1 MAKWVRSYPFVESKL
16 MSLLHTIVSFIV
28 ALGVLIVV
36 HEYGHYLVARLCRV
50 KVLRFSVGFGR
61 PLMTR
66 RLGADQT
73 EWVIAAVPFGGYV
86 KMLDEREGPVAPE
99 EAHRAFNRQSVWRRF
114 FIVIAGPAFNFLF
127 AILVYCGLYM
137 HGLPEARPVLAAP
150 PAESIA
156 ALAGLR
162 AGDTVRAVDGQS
174 VTTWQEVRWR
184 VLQAALQR
192 EPVRLETINERGHI
206 AAATLDLSGYPAAEV
221 EADALERIGLRLYRP
236 PLDPVLGQVVAGG
249 PAERAGLASGDRIV
263 SAAGKPVGSWEALVE
278 AVRAHPGVPL
288 ELVVERQGA
297 RRTVEVLPDV
307 VEAGDARIGRINA
320 GPHVPASHA
329 EKMLVRVQYGPLE
342 SLTRAVGKTTDIA
355 VFSLKMLGRMLVG
368 EVSWKHLSGP
378 VTIADFAGQSASLG
392 WISYLT
398 FLALISISLGV
409 LNLLP
414 IPLLDG
420 GHLMYYAIE
429 IVKGRPVSERAM
441 ELGQRVG
448 LALLLVMMAF
458 AFYNDLNRLL
468 TG

>member
-1 MAKWVRSYPFVESKL
+1 

-36 HEYGHYLVARLCRV
+36 HEYGHYLAARLCRV

-61 PLMTR
+61 PLVTK
-66 RLGADQT
+66 RLGRDRT
-73 EWVIAAVPFGGYV
+73 EWVVAAVPFGGYV
-86 KMLDEREGPVAPE
+86 KMLDEREGPVSPGDAP
-99 EAHRAFNRQSVWRRF
+99 RAFNRQSVWRRF
-114 FIVIAGPAFNFLF
+114 FIVVAGPAFNFIFAVAVYAGLF
-127 AILVYCGLYM
+127 MY
-137 HGLPEARPVLAAP
+137 GLPEARPIIGAP
-150 PAESIA
+150 PPGSVA
-156 ALAGLR
+156 AAAGLL

-174 VTTWQEVRWR
+174 VSTWQEVRWR

-192 EPVRLETINERGHI
+192 EPVRLEMMNERGHI
-206 AAATLDLSGYPAAEV
+206 SVATLDLRDFPASEV
-221 EADALERIGLRLYRP
+221 ETDALERVGLRLFRP
-236 PLDPVLGQVVAGG
+236 PLEPVLGQVVSGS
-249 PAERAGLASGDRIV
+249 PASRAGLEPGDRIM
-263 SAAGKPVGSWEALVE
+263 SAGGKPVESWEALVA
-278 AVRAHPGVPL
+278 AVRARPGEPL
-288 ELVVERQGA
+288 ALAVERDGI
-297 RRTVEVLPDV
+297 RRTVEVVPDEV
-307 VEAGDARIGRINA
+307 SAGSERIGRIGA
-320 GPHVPASHA
+320 GPHVPASHTDRI
-329 EKMLVRVQYGPLE
+329 LIRVQHGPLE
-342 SLTRAVGKTTDIA
+342 SVARAVDKTIDIA

-392 WISYLT
+392 WVSYLT

-420 GHLMYYAIE
+420 GHLMYYLIE
-429 IVKGRPVSERAM
+429 IVKGRPVSERTM

>member
-1 MAKWVRSYPFVESKL
+1 
-16 MSLLHTIVSFIV
+16 MSLLHTIVAFIV

-36 HEYGHYLVARLCRV
+36 HEYGHYLAARLCRV

-61 PLMTR
+61 PLATW
-66 RLGADQT
+66 RLGADRT
-73 EWVIAAVPFGGYV
+73 EWSIAAVPFGGYV
-86 KMLDEREGPVAPE
+86 KMLDEREGEVAPA
-99 EAHRAFNRQSVWRRF
+99 EAGRAFNRQSVWKRF
-114 FIVIAGPAFNFLF
+114 FIVVAGPLFNFIF
-127 AILVYCGLYM
+127 AVLVYAGLYM
-137 HGLPEARPVLAAP
+137 HGVPEARPVLAEP
-150 PAESIA
+150 PAASVA
-156 ALAGLR
+156 AAAGLR
-162 AGDTVRAVDGQS
+162 SGDTVRAVDGDT
-174 VTTWQEVRWR
+174 VATWQEVRWR

-192 EPVRLETINERGHI
+192 ERVRLETINERGHI
-206 AAATLDLSGYPAAEV
+206 AVATLDLRNYPAAEV

-236 PLDPVLGQVVAGG
+236 ALEPVLGQIVAGG
-249 PAERAGLASGDRIV
+249 PAERAGLAPGDRV
-263 SAAGKPVGSWEALVE
+263 VRAANRPVDSWEALVT

-288 ELVVERQGA
+288 PLSVERDGTT
-297 RRTVEVLPDV
+297 RSLEVVPDV
-307 VEAGDARIGRINA
+307 VSAGEARIGRIGA
-320 GPHVPASHA
+320 GPHVPPAQA
-329 EKMLVRVQYGPLE
+329 EKMLVRVQHGPLD
-342 SLTRAVGKTTDIA
+342 SLSRAVARTVDIS
-355 VFSLKMLGRMLVG
+355 VFSLKMLGRMLIG

-420 GHLMYYAIE
+420 GHLMYYLIE